1 MPSTAGFKRTNLT
14 MQTAF
19 QTGSPSLT
27 ALTQCLPLNDRWN
40 WQGFLEAPGEAET
53 SRCPR
58 PARSGSAAG
67 DVCTADGA
75 TGTGASA
82 TALRAPLRA
91 VDALWGHC
99 YTTPH
104 CDNAGESL
112 GVDDTEAAMVIACAV
127 VKYQALSA
135 GGARDMVSAGKSGTL
150 RRPRI
155 SRRGHDIGGG
165 CPPQG
170 CADHG

>member
-1 MPSTAGFKRTNLT
+1 MKWRSSHHAGTYATEPYERRDI
-14 MQTAF
+14 A
-19 QTGSPSLT
+19 
-27 ALTQCLPLNDRWN
+27 R
-40 WQGFLEAPGEAET
+40 PGLKYY
-53 SRCPR
+53 P
-58 PARSGSAAG
+58 
-67 DVCTADGA
+67 
-75 TGTGASA
+75 

-104 CDNAGESL
+104 RDNAGESL

-127 VKYQALSA
+127 VKYQAPSA
-135 GGARDMVSAGKSGTL
+135 GGARDMVSAGKPGTL

-165 CPPQG
+165 CPPQV
-170 CADHG
+170 CADQGWEGRGPPAR